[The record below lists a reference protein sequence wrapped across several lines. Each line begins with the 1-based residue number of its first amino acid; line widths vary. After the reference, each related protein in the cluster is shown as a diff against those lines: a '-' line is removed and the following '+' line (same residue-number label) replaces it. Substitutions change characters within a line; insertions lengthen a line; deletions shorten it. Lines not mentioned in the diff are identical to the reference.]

1 MPRPEFALL
10 KLTLA
15 IALAGLLATGAN
27 DRARAQTQIQAPTQG
42 QTQSPPDT
50 VRPEG
55 TTFEVTE
62 IVDAGHQFFG
72 QTSVGLASIVEYVF
86 AQRGRP
92 VGYIVGE
99 EASGAIIGGL
109 RYGEG
114 ELRMKTGERLKVF
127 WQGPTLG
134 FDFGADGSRT
144 MVLVYGMSYPDQIYD
159 TFTSAEGTAY
169 LAGGLGVN
177 FQSNSR
183 GVALAVI
190 RTGVGLRLGVNLG
203 YLKYTPQA
211 TWNPF

>member
-1 MPRPEFALL
+1 MPRMRLVFLNF
-10 KLTLA
+10 TLGVIVA
-15 IALAGLLATGAN
+15 GVAGLLTPWSAGQ
-27 DRARAQTQIQAPTQG
+27 ARAQTHVQSQAQNPADNVR
-42 QTQSPPDT
+42 PPDT
-50 VRPEG
+50 
-55 TTFEVTE
+55 TFQVAE

-86 AQRGRP
+86 AQRGQP
-92 VGYIVGE
+92 AGYIVGQ

-114 ELRMKTGERLKVF
+114 ELRLKSGERQNVF

-144 MVLVYGMSYPDQIYD
+144 MVLVYNMTYPDQIYD
-159 TFTSAEGTAY
+159 TFTSAEGTAF

-177 FQSNSR
+177 FQSSSN
-183 GVALAVI
+183 GLTLAVI
-190 RTGVGLRLGVNLG
+190 RTGIGLRLGVNLG